1 MRRRSL
7 EIEREAKAKYGWGLE
22 GLRSLMSKVV
32 LIYLLFLDSLMN
44 VVGFNWPLEHATVL
58 TVDGYGLKYVLY
70 YNWMGVSLQ
79 LKLSR

>member
-1 MRRRSL
+1 
-7 EIEREAKAKYGWGLE
+7 
-22 GLRSLMSKVV
+22 MSAVE
-32 LIYLLFLDSLMN
+32 LIYLLFLDSLITV
-44 VVGFNWPLEHATVL
+44 VVGFNWPVEHATVL

>member
-1 MRRRSL
+1 
-7 EIEREAKAKYGWGLE
+7 
-22 GLRSLMSKVV
+22 MSTVV
-32 LIYLLFLDSLMN
+32 LIYLLFLDSLMT
-44 VVGFNWPLEHATVL
+44 VVGFNWPVKHVTVL